1 MINYSLQTQIM
12 KTFRELV
19 KNLKLVFS
27 YIGEFKKYA
36 IITPL
41 LMVGEAGAESA
52 IPFVMSLLVSTIE
65 KGQGTVDLSVVWG
78 YAGILI
84 ALSIF
89 SVICGVLGG
98 ILAAKASTGLA
109 RNLRHELYSKLQDFS
124 FANIDHFQASSLV
137 TRMTTDINNAVMAF
151 SMVIRIVVRAPLMII
166 FSAIMAFISGGLLAF
181 IFIAI
186 MPFVMFGLIL
196 LMILAMPVF
205 KKVFKRYDQLNE
217 SVKENVEGIRVVK
230 SFVRE
235 DYEKEKF
242 SNASNGIAKEFIRA
256 EKILAFNNPILNTSI
271 HLSNIL
277 VLFIGSYFIIEAID
291 VGGVGRLSVAT
302 LSACITYGVQIL
314 AGLMMVSMIIVM
326 LAISMESMRRIG
338 EVIAEQ
344 STIVNPENPVYE
356 MKNGDVSF
364 NDVNFRYSLEAEN
377 NAVSNININIKSG
390 QFVGIIGSTGSGK
403 TSLVNLICRLYDVS
417 EGEVKVGDVD
427 VRDYDLE
434 TLRNNVAVVL
444 QKNVLFSGTIKD
456 NLRWGNENATDE
468 EMIHVCKIAQAHEF
482 IEKFPDGYD
491 TYIEQGGTNVSGGQ
505 KQRLCIAR
513 ALLKKP
519 KVLILDDSTSA
530 VDTKTDAIIRKNLKE
545 IVPDTTKIVIAQ
557 RISSIED
564 ADQIIV
570 MDNGQIN
577 AIGNHESLLK
587 SNEIYQ
593 EVYYSQNKKGGK

>member
-1 MINYSLQTQIM
+1 M
-12 KTFRELV
+12 KAFRELI

-27 YIGEFKKYA
+27 HIGEFKKYA

-41 LMVGEAGAESA
+41 LMVGEAGAECS
-52 IPFVMSLLVSTIE
+52 IPFVMSMLITTIE
-65 KGQGTVDLSVVWG
+65 EGRGTVDMSIIWM
-78 YAGILI
+78 YAGILMG
-84 ALSIF
+84 LTVFSI
-89 SVICGVLGG
+89 ICGVSGG
-98 ILAAKASTGLA
+98 IFAAKASTGLA
-109 RNLRHELYSKLQDFS
+109 RNLRHALYSKVQEFS

-151 SMVIRIVVRAPLMII
+151 SMVIRIVVRAPLLII
-166 FSAIMAFISGGLLAF
+166 FSAIMAFISGGVLAF

-205 KKVFKRYDQLNE
+205 KRVFKRYDQLNE

-242 SNASNGIAKEFIRA
+242 SNASNGIAKEFIKA

-277 VLFIGSYFIIEAID
+277 VLFIGSYFILEAIP

-338 EVIAEQ
+338 EVLAEK
-344 STIVNPENPVYE
+344 STIVNPENPIYE
-356 MKNGDVSF
+356 MKNGDVTF
-364 NDVNFRYSLEAEN
+364 DNVNFRYSLEAEN

-417 EGEVKVGDVD
+417 EGNVKVGDVD
-427 VRDYDLE
+427 VREYDLE

-456 NLRWGNENATDE
+456 NLKWGNEKATDE

-482 IEKFPDGYD
+482 IEKFPQGYD

-577 AIGNHESLLK
+577 AIGNHASLLK

>member
-1 MINYSLQTQIM
+1 M
-12 KTFRELV
+12 RELIR
-19 KNLKLVFS
+19 KFRLVFS
-27 YIGEFKKYA
+27 HIKEFKKYA

-41 LMVGEAGAESA
+41 LMVGEAGAECA

-65 KGQGTVDLSVVWG
+65 DSLGDVDMSIIWM
-78 YAGILI
+78 YAGILLGLTV
-84 ALSIF
+84 LSIL
-89 SVICGVLGG
+89 CGVLGG
-98 ILAAKASTGLA
+98 IFAAKASTGLA
-109 RNLRHELYSKLQDFS
+109 RNLRHALYAKMQEFS
-124 FANIDHFQASSLV
+124 FANIDKFSASSLV
-137 TRMTTDINNAVMAF
+137 TRTTTDINNAVMAF

-166 FSAIMAFISGGLLAF
+166 FSAIMAFLSGGAIAW
-181 IFIAI
+181 IFVGI
-186 MPFVMFGLIL
+186 MPLVIFGLGL
-196 LMILAMPVF
+196 LMIKAMPVF
-205 KKVFKRYDQLNE
+205 KRVFKRYDALNE

-235 DYEKEKF
+235 DYEKQKF
-242 SNASNGIAKEFIRA
+242 SEASNGIAKEFIRA

-277 VLFIGSYFIIEAID
+277 VLFVGSYFILENVE
-291 VGGVGRLSVAT
+291 VGGVNDISVAT

-326 LAISMESMRRIG
+326 MAISVESMNRIG
-338 EVIAEQ
+338 EVLEEEP
-344 STIVNPENPVYE
+344 TIENPENPVYE
-356 MKNGDVSF
+356 MKNGDIEF
-364 NDVNFRYSLEAEN
+364 KNVNFRYSLEAEN
-377 NAVSNININIKSG
+377 NAVSNININIKAG

-417 EGEVKVGDVD
+417 EGEVLVGDVN
-427 VRDYDLE
+427 VKDYDLE

-456 NLRWGNENATDE
+456 NLRWGDENATDE
-468 EMIHVCKIAQAHEF
+468 EMIHACTIAQAHEF
-482 IEKFPDGYD
+482 IEKFPQGYD

-519 KVLILDDSTSA
+519 KVIILDDSTSA
-530 VDTKTDAIIRKNLKE
+530 VDTKTDAVIRKNLKE
-545 IVPDTTKIVIAQ
+545 LTPDTTKIVIAQ
-557 RISSIED
+557 RISSIES
-564 ADQIIV
+564 ADQIII

-577 AIGNHESLLK
+577 AIGTHDSLLK
-587 SNEIYQ
+587 NNEIYQ

>member
-1 MINYSLQTQIM
+1 MIDLIR
-12 KTFRELV
+12 KF
-19 KNLKLVFS
+19 KIVFS
-27 YIGEFKKYA
+27 HIKQFKKYA
-36 IITPL
+36 IITPI
-41 LMVGEAGAESA
+41 LMIGEAGAECA
-52 IPFVMSLLVSTIE
+52 IPFIMSLLVSTIE
-65 KGQGTVDLSVVWG
+65 EGKGTVDMGTIWM

-84 ALSIF
+84 GLTIF
-89 SVICGVLGG
+89 SIICGVLGG
-98 ILAAKASTGLA
+98 IFAAKASTGLA
-109 RNLRHELYSKLQDFS
+109 RNLRHALYAKVQDFS
-124 FANIDHFQASSLV
+124 FANIDHFSASSLV

-166 FSAIMAFISGGLLAF
+166 FSAVMAFISGGAIAW
-181 IFIAI
+181 IFIGI
-186 MPFVMFGLIL
+186 MPIVMFGLIL
-196 LMILAMPVF
+196 LMIKAMPIF
-205 KKVFKRYDQLNE
+205 RRVFKRYDALNQ

-242 SNASNGIAKEFIRA
+242 AKASNSIAGEFIKA
-256 EKILAFNNPILNTSI
+256 EKILAFSNPIMNTSI

-277 VLFIGSYFIIEAID
+277 VLAIGSYFILENVP
-291 VGGVGRLSVAT
+291 VGGIGNISVAT

-326 LAISMESMRRIG
+326 MAMSIESMNRIG
-338 EVIAEQ
+338 QVLEEK
-344 STIVNPENPVYE
+344 STIVNCENPVYE
-356 MKNGDVSF
+356 MKNGDVEF
-364 NDVNFRYSLEAEN
+364 KNVNFRYSEEAEN
-377 NAVSNININIKSG
+377 NAVSNINIKIKSG

-417 EGEVKVGDVD
+417 EGEVLVGDTNVK
-427 VRDYDLE
+427 DYDLE

-456 NLRWGNENATDE
+456 NLRWGDENATDE
-468 EMIHVCKIAQAHEF
+468 EMIHACKIAQAHEF
-482 IEKFPDGYD
+482 IEKFPQGYD

-519 KVLILDDSTSA
+519 KVIILDDSTSA

-557 RISSIED
+557 RISSIET

-577 AIGNHESLLK
+577 AIGTHDSLLK
-587 SNEIYQ
+587 NNEIYR
-593 EVYYSQNKKGGK
+593 EVYYSQNRKGGQQ

>member
-1 MINYSLQTQIM
+1 MRDLIR
-12 KTFRELV
+12 K
-19 KNLKLVFS
+19 LKLVFS

-41 LMVGEAGAESA
+41 LMVGEAGAECT
-52 IPFVMSLLVSTIE
+52 IPFIMSLLVSEIE
-65 KGQGTVDLSVVWG
+65 EGQGIVEMSTMWM
-78 YAGILI
+78 YAGILVG
-84 ALSIF
+84 LTIF
-89 SVICGVLGG
+89 SIICGVGG
-98 ILAAKASTGLA
+98 GVFAAKASAGLA
-109 RNLRHELYSKLQDFS
+109 RNLRHALYAKTQEFS
-124 FANIDHFQASSLV
+124 FANIDHFSASSLV

-166 FSAIMAFISGGLLAF
+166 FSAVMAFLSGGAMAW
-181 IFIAI
+181 IFIGI
-186 MPFVMFGLIL
+186 MPIVMFGLIM

-205 KKVFKRYDQLNE
+205 KRVFKRYDALNE

-242 SNASNGIAKEFIRA
+242 SNASSSIAKEFIKA
-256 EKILAFNNPILNTSI
+256 EKILAFNNPIMNTSI

-277 VLFIGSYFIIEAID
+277 VLFIGSYFILENVP

-314 AGLMMVSMIIVM
+314 SGLMMVSMIIVM

-338 EVIAEQ
+338 EVIAEE

-356 MKNGDVSF
+356 VKNGDIEF
-364 NDVNFRYSLEAEN
+364 KDVNFRYSAEAEN

-417 EGEVKVGDVD
+417 EGQVLVGDVD
-427 VRDYDLE
+427 VRKYDLE

-456 NLRWGNENATDE
+456 NLKWGDENASDE
-468 EMIHVCKIAQAHEF
+468 EIKHVCKIAQADEF
-482 IEKFPDGYD
+482 IEKFPQGYD

-530 VDTKTDAIIRKNLKE
+530 VDTKTDAIIRRNLKE
-545 IVPDTTKIVIAQ
+545 IIPDTTKIVIAQ
-557 RISSIED
+557 RISSIET

-577 AIGNHESLLK
+577 AIGTHDSLLK
-587 SNEIYQ
+587 NNEIYQ

>member
-1 MINYSLQTQIM
+1 MIDLIR
-12 KTFRELV
+12 KF
-19 KNLKLVFS
+19 KIVFS
-27 YIGEFKKYA
+27 HIKQFKKYA
-36 IITPL
+36 IITPI
-41 LMVGEAGAESA
+41 LMIGEAGAECA
-52 IPFVMSLLVSTIE
+52 IPFIMSLLVSTIE
-65 KGQGTVDLSVVWG
+65 EGKGTVDMGTIWM

-84 ALSIF
+84 GLTIF
-89 SVICGVLGG
+89 SIICGVLGG
-98 ILAAKASTGLA
+98 IFAAKASTGLA
-109 RNLRHELYSKLQDFS
+109 RNLRHALYAKVQDFS
-124 FANIDHFQASSLV
+124 FANIDHFSASSLV

-166 FSAIMAFISGGLLAF
+166 FSAVMAFISGGAIAW
-181 IFIAI
+181 IFIGI
-186 MPFVMFGLIL
+186 MPIVMFGLIL
-196 LMILAMPVF
+196 LMIKAMPIF
-205 KKVFKRYDQLNE
+205 RRVFKRYDALNQ

-242 SNASNGIAKEFIRA
+242 AKASNSIAGEFIKA
-256 EKILAFNNPILNTSI
+256 EKILAFSNPIMNTSI

-277 VLFIGSYFIIEAID
+277 VLAIGSYFILENVP
-291 VGGVGRLSVAT
+291 VGGIGNISVAT

-326 LAISMESMRRIG
+326 MAMSIESMNRIG
-338 EVIAEQ
+338 QVLEEK
-344 STIVNPENPVYE
+344 STIVNCENPVYE
-356 MKNGDVSF
+356 MKNGDVEF
-364 NDVNFRYSLEAEN
+364 KNVNFRYSEEAEN
-377 NAVSNININIKSG
+377 NAVSNINIKIKSG

-417 EGEVKVGDVD
+417 EGEVLVGDTNVKE
-427 VRDYDLE
+427 YDLE

-456 NLRWGNENATDE
+456 NLRWGDENATDE
-468 EMIHVCKIAQAHEF
+468 EMIHACKIAQAHEF
-482 IEKFPDGYD
+482 IEKFPQGYD

-557 RISSIED
+557 RISSIET

-577 AIGNHESLLK
+577 AIGTHDSLLK
-587 SNEIYQ
+587 NNEIYR
-593 EVYYSQNKKGGK
+593 EVYYSQNRKGGEQ

>member
-1 MINYSLQTQIM
+1 M
-12 KTFRELV
+12 KTFKDLIS
-19 KNLKLVFS
+19 KLKLVFS

-41 LMVGEAGAESA
+41 LMVGEAGAECA
-52 IPFVMSLLVSTIE
+52 IPFVMSILVSTIE
-65 KGQGTVDLSVVWG
+65 QGQGNVDMSLIWT
-78 YAGILI
+78 YAGILM
-84 ALSIF
+84 ALTIF
-89 SVICGVLGG
+89 SIICGVLGG
-98 ILAAKASTGLA
+98 VFAAKASAGLA
-109 RNLRHELYSKLQDFS
+109 RNLRHALYSKVQDFS

-151 SMVIRIVVRAPLMII
+151 SMVIRIVVRAPLMIL
-166 FSAIMAFISGGLLAF
+166 FSAVMAFISGGVLAF

-186 MPFVMFGLIL
+186 MPLVMFGLIL
-196 LMILAMPVF
+196 LMVKAMPIF
-205 KKVFKRYDQLNE
+205 KRVFKRYDKLNE

-235 DYEKEKF
+235 DYEKDKF
-242 SNASNGIAKEFIRA
+242 ATASNGLTKEFIKA
-256 EKILAFNNPILNTSI
+256 EKILAFSNPIMNTSM

-277 VLFIGSYFIIEAID
+277 VLFIGSYFILEAIP
-291 VGGVGRLSVAT
+291 VGGVGTLNVAV
-302 LSACITYGVQIL
+302 LSACITYGIQIL

-338 EVIAEQ
+338 EVLAEK

-356 MKNGDVSF
+356 MKNGDVDF
-364 NDVNFRYSLEAEN
+364 NNVNFRYTLEAEN
-377 NAVSNININIKSG
+377 NAVSNINIKIKSG

-417 EGEVKVGDVD
+417 EGEVKVGDVN
-427 VRDYDLE
+427 VKDYDLE

-577 AIGNHESLLK
+577 AIGTHESLLK

-593 EVYYSQNKKGGK
+593 EVYYSQTKKGGK

>member
-1 MINYSLQTQIM
+1 M
-12 KTFRELV
+12 RELIR
-19 KNLKLVFS
+19 KFRLVFS
-27 YIGEFKKYA
+27 HIKEFKKYA

-41 LMVGEAGAESA
+41 LMVGEAGAECA

-65 KGQGTVDLSVVWG
+65 DSLGDVDMSIIWM
-78 YAGILI
+78 YAGILLGLTV
-84 ALSIF
+84 LSIL
-89 SVICGVLGG
+89 CGVFGG
-98 ILAAKASTGLA
+98 IFAAKASTGLA
-109 RNLRHELYSKLQDFS
+109 RNLRHALYAKMQEFS
-124 FANIDHFQASSLV
+124 FANIDKFSASSLV
-137 TRMTTDINNAVMAF
+137 TRTTTDINNAVMAF
-151 SMVIRIVVRAPLMII
+151 SLVIRIVVRAPLMII
-166 FSAIMAFISGGLLAF
+166 FSAIMAFLSGGAIAW
-181 IFIAI
+181 IFIGI
-186 MPFVMFGLIL
+186 MPLVIFGLGL
-196 LMILAMPVF
+196 LMVKAMPVF
-205 KKVFKRYDQLNE
+205 KRVFKRYDALNE

-235 DYEKEKF
+235 DYEKQKF
-242 SNASNGIAKEFIRA
+242 SEASNGIAKEFIRA

-277 VLFIGSYFIIEAID
+277 VLFIGSYFILENVE
-291 VGGVGRLSVAT
+291 VGGVNNISVAT

-326 LAISMESMRRIG
+326 MAISIESMNRIG
-338 EVIAEQ
+338 EVLEEE
-344 STIVNPENPVYE
+344 STIKNPENPVYE
-356 MKNGDVSF
+356 MKNGDIEF
-364 NDVNFRYSLEAEN
+364 KNVNFRYSLEAEN
-377 NAVSNININIKSG
+377 NAVSNININIKAG

-417 EGEVKVGDVD
+417 EGEVLVGDVN
-427 VRDYDLE
+427 VKDYDLE

-456 NLRWGNENATDE
+456 NLRWGDENATDE
-468 EMIHVCKIAQAHEF
+468 EMKHVCKIAQADEF
-482 IEKFPDGYD
+482 IEKFPQGYD

-519 KVLILDDSTSA
+519 KIIILDDSTSA
-530 VDTKTDAIIRKNLKE
+530 VDTKTDAVIRKNLKE
-545 IVPDTTKIVIAQ
+545 LTPDTTKIVIAQ
-557 RISSIED
+557 RISSIES

-577 AIGNHESLLK
+577 AIGTHDSLLK
-587 SNEIYQ
+587 NNEIYQ

>member
-1 MINYSLQTQIM
+1 M
-12 KTFRELV
+12 RELIR
-19 KNLKLVFS
+19 KFRLVFS
-27 YIGEFKKYA
+27 HIKEFKKFA

-41 LMVGEAGAESA
+41 LMVGEAGAECA
-52 IPFVMSLLVSTIE
+52 IPFVMSLLVSAIE
-65 KGQGTVDLSVVWG
+65 DGAGTVDMSVIWM
-78 YAGILI
+78 YAGILLGLTV
-84 ALSIF
+84 LSI
-89 SVICGVLGG
+89 ICGVLGG
-98 ILAAKASTGLA
+98 IFAAKASTGLA
-109 RNLRHELYSKLQDFS
+109 KNLRHALYAKMQEFS
-124 FANIDHFQASSLV
+124 FANIDKFSPSSLV

-166 FSAIMAFISGGLLAF
+166 FSAVMAFISGGAIAW
-181 IFIAI
+181 IFIGI
-186 MPFVMFGLIL
+186 MPIVMFGLIL
-196 LMILAMPVF
+196 LMIKAMPIF
-205 KKVFKRYDQLNE
+205 RRVFKRYDALNE

-242 SNASNGIAKEFIRA
+242 NNASNSIAEEFIKA
-256 EKILAFNNPILNTSI
+256 EKILAFNNPIMNTSI

-277 VLFIGSYFIIEAID
+277 VLFLGSYFILENVP
-291 VGGVGRLSVAT
+291 VGGIGDISVST

-314 AGLMMVSMIIVM
+314 SGLMMVSMIIVM
-326 LAISMESMRRIG
+326 LAISVESMNRIS
-338 EVIAEQ
+338 EVLAEE
-344 STIVNPENPVYE
+344 STIVNGDNPIYE
-356 MKNGDVSF
+356 VKNGDIEF
-364 NDVNFRYSLEAEN
+364 KNVNFRYSAEAEN
-377 NAVSNININIKSG
+377 NAVSNINIKIKSG
-390 QFVGIIGSTGSGK
+390 QFVGVIGSTGSGK

-417 EGEVKVGDVD
+417 EGEVLVGDVN
-427 VRDYDLE
+427 VKDYDLD

-468 EMIHVCKIAQAHEF
+468 EMKHVCKIAQADEF
-482 IEKFPDGYD
+482 IEKFPQGYD

-545 IVPDTTKIVIAQ
+545 IVPDTTKIIIAQ
-557 RISSIED
+557 RISSIEC

-577 AIGNHESLLK
+577 AIGNHDSLLK
-587 SNEIYQ
+587 SNEIYR

>member
-1 MINYSLQTQIM
+1 M
-12 KTFRELV
+12 KAFRELI

-27 YIGEFKKYA
+27 HIGEFKKYA

-41 LMVGEAGAESA
+41 LMVGEAGAECS
-52 IPFVMSLLVSTIE
+52 IPFVMSMLITTIE
-65 KGQGTVDLSVVWG
+65 EGRGTVDMSIIWM
-78 YAGILI
+78 YAGILMG
-84 ALSIF
+84 LTVFSI
-89 SVICGVLGG
+89 ICGVSGG
-98 ILAAKASTGLA
+98 IFAAKASTGLA
-109 RNLRHELYSKLQDFS
+109 RNLRHALYSKVQEFS

-151 SMVIRIVVRAPLMII
+151 SMVIRIVVRAPLLII
-166 FSAIMAFISGGLLAF
+166 FSAIMAFISGGVLAF

-205 KKVFKRYDQLNE
+205 KRVFKRYDQLNE

-242 SNASNGIAKEFIRA
+242 SNASNGIAKEFIKA

-277 VLFIGSYFIIEAID
+277 VLFIGSYFILEAIP

-338 EVIAEQ
+338 EVLAEK
-344 STIVNPENPVYE
+344 STIVNPENPIYE
-356 MKNGDVSF
+356 MKNGDVTF
-364 NDVNFRYSLEAEN
+364 DNVNFRYSLEAEN

-417 EGEVKVGDVD
+417 EGNVKVGDVD
-427 VRDYDLE
+427 VREYDLE

-456 NLRWGNENATDE
+456 NLKWGNENATDE

-482 IEKFPDGYD
+482 IEKFPQGYD

-577 AIGNHESLLK
+577 AIGNHASLLK

>member
-1 MINYSLQTQIM
+1 MRDLIR
-12 KTFRELV
+12 K
-19 KNLKLVFS
+19 LKLVFS

-41 LMVGEAGAESA
+41 LMIGEAGAECA
-52 IPFVMSLLVSTIE
+52 IPFIMSMLVSEIE
-65 KGQGTVDLSVVWG
+65 RGQGVVDMGTMWM

-84 ALSIF
+84 ALTIF
-89 SVICGVLGG
+89 SIICGVLGG
-98 ILAAKASTGLA
+98 IFAAKASAGLA
-109 RNLRHELYSKLQDFS
+109 RNLRHTIYSKLQEFS
-124 FANIDHFQASSLV
+124 FANIDHFSASSLV

-166 FSAIMAFISGGLLAF
+166 FSAIMAFLSGGAIAW
-181 IFIAI
+181 IFIGI
-186 MPFVMFGLIL
+186 MPIVMFGLIL

-205 KKVFKRYDQLNE
+205 KKVFKRYDALNE
-217 SVKENVEGIRVVK
+217 SVKENIEGIRVVK

-242 SNASNGIAKEFIRA
+242 GNASSSIAKEFIKA
-256 EKILAFNNPILNTSI
+256 EKILAFNNPIMNTSI

-277 VLFIGSYFIIEAID
+277 VLFIGSYFILENVP
-291 VGGVGRLSVAT
+291 VGGVGHLSVAT
-302 LSACITYGVQIL
+302 LSACITYGMQIL
-314 AGLMMVSMIIVM
+314 SGLMMVSMIIVM
-326 LAISMESMRRIG
+326 LAISLESMNRIG
-338 EVIAEQ
+338 EVLAEE

-356 MKNGDVSF
+356 MKNGDIEFKS
-364 NDVNFRYSLEAEN
+364 VNFRYSAEAEN

-417 EGEVKVGDVD
+417 EGEVLVGDVN
-427 VRDYDLE
+427 VKDYDLE

-456 NLRWGNENATDE
+456 NLRWGDENATDE
-468 EMIHVCKIAQAHEF
+468 EMKHVCKIAQADEF
-482 IEKFPDGYD
+482 IEKFPQGYD

-519 KVLILDDSTSA
+519 KILILDDSTSA
-530 VDTKTDAIIRKNLKE
+530 VDTKTDSIIRKNLKE

-557 RISSIED
+557 RISSIES

-577 AIGNHESLLK
+577 AVGTHEFLLK
-587 SNEIYQ
+587 NNEIYQ

>member
-1 MINYSLQTQIM
+1 M
-12 KTFRELV
+12 RELIR
-19 KNLKLVFS
+19 KFRLVFS
-27 YIGEFKKYA
+27 HIKEFKKFA

-41 LMVGEAGAESA
+41 LMVGEAGAECA
-52 IPFVMSLLVSTIE
+52 IPFVMSLLVSAIE
-65 KGQGTVDLSVVWG
+65 DGAGTVDMSVIWM
-78 YAGILI
+78 YAGILLGLTV
-84 ALSIF
+84 LSI
-89 SVICGVLGG
+89 ICGVLGG
-98 ILAAKASTGLA
+98 IFAAKASTGLA
-109 RNLRHELYSKLQDFS
+109 KNLRHALYAKMQEFS
-124 FANIDHFQASSLV
+124 FANIDKFSPSSLV

-166 FSAIMAFISGGLLAF
+166 FSAVMAFISGGAIAW
-181 IFIAI
+181 IFIGI
-186 MPFVMFGLIL
+186 MPIVMFGLIL
-196 LMILAMPVF
+196 LMIKAMPIF
-205 KKVFKRYDQLNE
+205 RRVFKRYDALNE

-242 SNASNGIAKEFIRA
+242 NNASNSIAEEFIKA
-256 EKILAFNNPILNTSI
+256 EKILAFNNPIMNTSI

-277 VLFIGSYFIIEAID
+277 VLFLGSYFILENVP
-291 VGGVGRLSVAT
+291 VGGIGDISVST

-314 AGLMMVSMIIVM
+314 SGLMMVSMIIVM
-326 LAISMESMRRIG
+326 LAISVESMNRIS
-338 EVIAEQ
+338 EVLAEE
-344 STIVNPENPVYE
+344 STIVNGDNPIYE
-356 MKNGDVSF
+356 VKNGDIEF
-364 NDVNFRYSLEAEN
+364 KNVNFRYSAEAEN
-377 NAVSNININIKSG
+377 NAVSNINIKIKSG
-390 QFVGIIGSTGSGK
+390 QFVGVIGSTGSGK

-417 EGEVKVGDVD
+417 EGEVLVGDVN
-427 VRDYDLE
+427 VKDYDLD

-468 EMIHVCKIAQAHEF
+468 EMKHVCKIAQADEF
-482 IEKFPDGYD
+482 IEKFPQGYD

-545 IVPDTTKIVIAQ
+545 IVPDTTKIIIAQ
-557 RISSIED
+557 RISSIEC

-577 AIGNHESLLK
+577 AIGNHDSLLK
-587 SNEIYQ
+587 SNEIYR
-593 EVYYSQNKKGGK
+593 EVYYSKNKKGGK

>member
-1 MINYSLQTQIM
+1 M
-12 KTFRELV
+12 RELV
-19 KNLKLVFS
+19 RKFRLVFS
-27 YIGEFKKYA
+27 QIKEFKKYA

-41 LMVGEAGAESA
+41 LMVGEAGAECA
-52 IPFVMSLLVSTIE
+52 IPFVMSILVSTIE
-65 KGQGTVDLSVVWG
+65 DSLGDVDMSIIWM
-78 YAGILI
+78 YAGILLGLTI
-84 ALSIF
+84 LSIF
-89 SVICGVLGG
+89 CGVFGG
-98 ILAAKASTGLA
+98 IFAAKASTGLA
-109 RNLRHELYSKLQDFS
+109 KNLRHALYAKMQEFS
-124 FANIDHFQASSLV
+124 FANIDKFSASSLV
-137 TRMTTDINNAVMAF
+137 TRTTTDINNAVMAF

-166 FSAIMAFISGGLLAF
+166 FSAIMAFLSGGAIAW
-181 IFIAI
+181 IFVGI
-186 MPFVMFGLIL
+186 MPLVIFGLGL
-196 LMILAMPVF
+196 LMVKAMPVF
-205 KKVFKRYDQLNE
+205 KRVFKRYDALNE

-235 DYEKEKF
+235 DYEKQKF

-256 EKILAFNNPILNTSI
+256 EKILAFNNPIMNTSM

-277 VLFIGSYFIIEAID
+277 VLFLGSYFILENVE
-291 VGGVGRLSVAT
+291 VGGVNNISVAT
-302 LSACITYGVQIL
+302 LSACITYGIQIL

-326 LAISMESMRRIG
+326 MAISVESMNRIG
-338 EVIAEQ
+338 EVLEEKP
-344 STIVNPENPVYE
+344 TIENPENPVYE
-356 MKNGDVSF
+356 VKNGDIEF
-364 NDVNFRYSLEAEN
+364 KNVNFRYSLEAEN
-377 NAVSNININIKSG
+377 NAVSNINIKIKSG
-390 QFVGIIGSTGSGK
+390 QFVGVIGSTGSGK

-417 EGEVKVGDVD
+417 EGEVLVGDVN
-427 VRDYDLE
+427 VKDYDLE

-456 NLRWGNENATDE
+456 NLRWGDENATDE
-468 EMIHVCKIAQAHEF
+468 EIKHVCKIAQADEF
-482 IEKFPDGYD
+482 IEKFPKGYD

-519 KVLILDDSTSA
+519 KVIILDDSTSA

-557 RISSIED
+557 RISSIEN

-577 AIGNHESLLK
+577 AIGTHDSLLK
-587 SNEIYQ
+587 NNEIYQ

>member
-1 MINYSLQTQIM
+1 MRDLIR
-12 KTFRELV
+12 K
-19 KNLKLVFS
+19 LKLVFS

-41 LMVGEAGAESA
+41 LMVGEAGAECT
-52 IPFVMSLLVSTIE
+52 IPFIMSLLVSEIE
-65 KGQGTVDLSVVWG
+65 EGQGIVEMSTMWM
-78 YAGILI
+78 YAGILVG
-84 ALSIF
+84 LTIF
-89 SVICGVLGG
+89 SIICGVGG
-98 ILAAKASTGLA
+98 GVFAAKASAGLA
-109 RNLRHELYSKLQDFS
+109 RNLRHALYAKTQDFS
-124 FANIDHFQASSLV
+124 FSNIDHFSASSLV

-166 FSAIMAFISGGLLAF
+166 FSAVMAFLSGGAMAW
-181 IFIAI
+181 IFIGI
-186 MPFVMFGLIL
+186 MPIVMFGLIM

-205 KKVFKRYDQLNE
+205 KRVFKRYDALNE

-242 SNASNGIAKEFIRA
+242 SNASSSIAKEFIKA
-256 EKILAFNNPILNTSI
+256 EKILAFNNPIMNTSI

-277 VLFIGSYFIIEAID
+277 VLFIGSYFILENVP

-314 AGLMMVSMIIVM
+314 SGLMMVSMIIVM

-338 EVIAEQ
+338 EVIAEE

-356 MKNGDVSF
+356 VKNGDIEF
-364 NDVNFRYSLEAEN
+364 KDVNFRYSAEAEN

-417 EGEVKVGDVD
+417 EGQVLVGDVD
-427 VRDYDLE
+427 VRKYDLE

-456 NLRWGNENATDE
+456 NLKWGDENASDE
-468 EMIHVCKIAQAHEF
+468 EIKHVCKIAQADEF
-482 IEKFPDGYD
+482 IEKFPQGYD

-530 VDTKTDAIIRKNLKE
+530 VDTKTDAIIRRNLKE
-545 IVPDTTKIVIAQ
+545 IIPDTTKIVIAQ
-557 RISSIED
+557 RISSIET

-577 AIGNHESLLK
+577 AIGTHDSLLK
-587 SNEIYQ
+587 NNEIYQ

>member
-1 MINYSLQTQIM
+1 M
-12 KTFRELV
+12 RELIR
-19 KNLKLVFS
+19 KFRLVFS
-27 YIGEFKKYA
+27 HIKEFKKYA

-41 LMVGEAGAESA
+41 LMVGEAGAECA
-52 IPFVMSLLVSTIE
+52 IPFVMSLLVSAIE
-65 KGQGTVDLSVVWG
+65 DGAGTVDMSVIWM
-78 YAGILI
+78 YAGILLGLTV
-84 ALSIF
+84 LSI
-89 SVICGVLGG
+89 ICGVLGG
-98 ILAAKASTGLA
+98 IFAAKASTGLA
-109 RNLRHELYSKLQDFS
+109 KNLRHALYAKMQEFS
-124 FANIDHFQASSLV
+124 FANIDKFSPSSLV

-166 FSAIMAFISGGLLAF
+166 FSAVMAFISGGAIAW
-181 IFIAI
+181 IFIGI
-186 MPFVMFGLIL
+186 MPIVMFGLIL
-196 LMILAMPVF
+196 LMIKAMPIF
-205 KKVFKRYDQLNE
+205 RRVFKRYDALNE

-242 SNASNGIAKEFIRA
+242 NNASNSIAEEFIKA
-256 EKILAFNNPILNTSI
+256 EKILAFNNPIMNTSI

-277 VLFIGSYFIIEAID
+277 VLFLGSYFILENVP
-291 VGGVGRLSVAT
+291 VGGIGDISVST

-314 AGLMMVSMIIVM
+314 SGLMMVSMIIVM
-326 LAISMESMRRIG
+326 LAISVESMNRIS
-338 EVIAEQ
+338 EVLAEE
-344 STIVNPENPVYE
+344 STIVNGDNPIYE
-356 MKNGDVSF
+356 VKNGDIEF
-364 NDVNFRYSLEAEN
+364 KNVNFRYSAEAEN
-377 NAVSNININIKSG
+377 NAVSNINIKIKSG
-390 QFVGIIGSTGSGK
+390 QFVGVIGSTGSGK

-417 EGEVKVGDVD
+417 EGEVLVGDVN
-427 VRDYDLE
+427 VKDYDLD

-468 EMIHVCKIAQAHEF
+468 EMKHVCKIAQADEF
-482 IEKFPDGYD
+482 IEKFPQGYD

-545 IVPDTTKIVIAQ
+545 IVPDTTKIIIAQ
-557 RISSIED
+557 RISSIEC

-577 AIGNHESLLK
+577 AIGNHDSLLK
-587 SNEIYQ
+587 SNEIYR